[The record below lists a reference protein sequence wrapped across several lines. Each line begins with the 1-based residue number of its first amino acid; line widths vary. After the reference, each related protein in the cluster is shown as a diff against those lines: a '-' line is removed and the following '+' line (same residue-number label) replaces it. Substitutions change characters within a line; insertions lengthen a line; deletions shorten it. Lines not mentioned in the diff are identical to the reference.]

1 MISVFYK
8 SKPVILAEVDQGSQ
22 VSLQA
27 VDGQGTLG
35 FHGFPISANL
45 VLVYQCLKTAVQRTD
60 VKKVGTQKFNN

>member
-45 VLVYQCLKTAVQRTD
+45 VLVYQCLKTAV
-60 VKKVGTQKFNN
+60 